1 MIPANNAPPS
11 PPGDQNQGGR
21 KKADQDTRQKMTVDR
36 YLKRVP
42 QGAGI
47 GELVRSLYKTTIMT
61 FEEWE
66 TTVKTL
72 LKKQVR

>member
-1 MIPANNAPPS
+1 
-11 PPGDQNQGGR
+11 
-21 KKADQDTRQKMTVDR
+21 MTVDQ

-47 GELVRSLYKTTIMT
+47 GELVRSLYKTMIMT